1 MLRKNIALAAA
12 LTIAL
17 ATAAPASAMP
27 RDGGRGLDPI
37 QRVVKFIK
45 HLFHSITDDGD
56 DDGPIADPIVPH
68 P

>member
-1 MLRKNIALAAA
+1 MIRKNIALAAA

-17 ATAAPASAMP
+17 AAAAPASAMP
-27 RDGGRGLDPI
+27 RDGGRDPI

-45 HLFHSITDDGD
+45 HLFHSITDDEE
-56 DDGPIADPIVPH
+56 DDGPIADPIQPH